1 MAPANVRP
9 KGVLACDLR
18 YALRIF
24 LHAPAFTLVALLA
37 IALGIGATT
46 AAFSLVNAVLIRSL
60 PYGHAQD
67 LVYIWTPNPKLEG
80 TPREL
85 SPSNADFCDWRRLS
99 HSFSELTTFDPK
111 AFTLQGSGTVKR
123 VAGARVTSN
132 FFHTLQVTPALGR
145 AFGADDEQ
153 PGHERVVVIGD
164 ALWRSE
170 FGGDRGV
177 VGKTLR
183 LNRETYRVIGVM
195 PKSFVYPHQ
204 GDFPHEMEGFKSTEF
219 WIPLVLTPKDMS
231 DRMDGGDGV
240 AVGRLRPD
248 VTVQQAQSEM
258 SAIESKLGALTR
270 IPRLAIK
277 PEEILWLNLDHR
289 AGFLLAQ
296 IDGVVDYDALFA
308 LSGLP
313 RLDTARILANLIA
326 DGVVTS

>member
-1 MAPANVRP
+1 MRSA
-9 KGVLACDLR
+9 
-18 YALRIF
+18 F
-24 LHAPAFTLVALLA
+24 SSHAPAFTLDAQIA

-85 SPSNADFCDWRRLS
+85 SPSNADFFDWRRLS

-123 VAGARVTSN
+123 VAGVRATSN

-145 AFGADDEQ
+145 IFGTDDEE

-164 ALWRSE
+164 ELWRSE
-170 FGGDRGV
+170 FGGDPGV
-177 VGKTLR
+177 VGRTLR
-183 LNRETYRVIGVM
+183 LNREAYRVIGVM
-195 PKSFVYPHQ
+195 PKSFIYPQ
-204 GDFPHEMEGFKSTEF
+204 AGDFPDSLEGFKNTEF

-240 AVGRLRPD
+240 VVGRLRPGL
-248 VTVQQAQSEM
+248 TVQQAQGEM
-258 SAIESKLGALTR
+258 SAIESRLDALWPAEFRGWQALVIPFVDSSVGAVRTMLWLLLGAVSLVLL
-270 IPRLAIK
+270 IACS
-277 PEEILWLNLDHR
+277 NV
-289 AGFLLAQ
+289 ANLLA
-296 IDGVVDYDALFA
+296 
-308 LSGLP
+308 
-313 RLDTARILANLIA
+313 ARAA
-326 DGVVTS
+326 ATTW